1 MRWLSR
7 LGAAMNGN
15 DRDHPAD
22 GIASIDCP
30 DQARRDRRWFIAS
43 KLSVDRRPHERLL
56 MATVDLDTGER
67 RVFGFSIVRGGS
79 FWLMR

>member
-1 MRWLSR
+1 MVTTETIRR
-7 LGAAMNGN
+7 MGT
-15 DRDHPAD
+15 PASTAPIKH
-22 GIASIDCP
+22 GV
-30 DQARRDRRWFIAS
+30 DRRWFIAS

-79 FWLMR
+79 F